1 MPYTVT
7 QRIRAIQ
14 QPARGYIPVF
24 ALSVKQYRDNFSL
37 NIKENIPAN
46 YVGLAVDYLTRF
58 RVTGNLQE
66 AFDISLLGREFYST
80 TME

>member
-14 QPARGYIPVF
+14 QPAEGYIPVS

-37 NIKENIPAN
+37 NSKENIPAN
-46 YVGLAVDYLTRF
+46 YIGLAVDYLTERK
-58 RVTGNLQE
+58 
-66 AFDISLLGREFYST
+66 FYST
-80 TME
+80 TMECVKNSCTA